1 MIPLIFDE
9 GSESLLL
16 IVITLLLLMIW
27 INVRRML
34 DILAREMKQR
44 TMDILKREIR

>member
-9 GSESLLL
+9 GSESILL